1 MSLAGRRRRRDDGLV
16 AAYVVLLVSVLAI
29 LFGLA
34 FDGGLALSARQAA
47 FAEAEQAARAGAA
60 ALSTAALRGGAVV
73 PATFSAVGAAEA
85 YMAAAG
91 HPGTAT
97 VRGSVVVATVAPFAV
112 QTPLLGLVGIPSL
125 SVSATAAASAL
136 TG

>member
-1 MSLAGRRRRRDDGLV
+1 MRRRRRGRGDEGLV
-16 AAYVVLLVSVLAI
+16 TTYVVMLVSTLVL
-29 LFGLA
+29 LCGLA

-60 ALSTAALRGGAVV
+60 ALSTAALRGGSVV
-73 PATFSAVGAAEA
+73 PSAPSAVAAAEA
-85 YMAAAG
+85 YMRTAG
-91 HPGTAT
+91 HPGTAV
-97 VRGSVVVATVAPFAV
+97 VRGGEVVATVAPFRV
-112 QTPLLGLVGIPSL
+112 STPLLGLVGITSL

>member
-1 MSLAGRRRRRDDGLV
+1 MRRRGEEGLV
-16 AAYVVLLVSVLAI
+16 TAYVVMLVMTLVVLC
-29 LFGLA
+29 GLA

-60 ALSTAALRGGAVV
+60 ALSTGGLRGGSVV
-73 PATFSAVGAAEA
+73 LSGPSAVAAAEA
-85 YMAAAG
+85 YMRTAG

-97 VRGSVVVATVAPFAV
+97 VRGDEVFATVAPFRV
-112 QTPLLGLVGIPSL
+112 STPLLGLVGFPSL

-136 TG
+136 PG